1 MDKVAEARKDI
12 TRCRKID
19 PTLAKVCFY
28 CYIYLVFHS
37 KVNQSVI
44 SLFVIVLLLSRQMLT
59 CACMLF
65 LKWYHLY
72 VDNSFGLQ
80 SRLVKGLTLPEPLK
94 IQGNFL
100 DWLLSTGV
108 NC

>member
-1 MDKVAEARKDI
+1 
-12 TRCRKID
+12 
-19 PTLAKVCFY
+19 
-28 CYIYLVFHS
+28 
-37 KVNQSVI
+37 
-44 SLFVIVLLLSRQMLT
+44 MLT

-108 NC
+108 NIVNPASYGQYGILTADILPIYKSIIPEITSDIFFLIATRPTQEGTRSAAVSNPQL

>member
-1 MDKVAEARKDI
+1 
-12 TRCRKID
+12 
-19 PTLAKVCFY
+19 
-28 CYIYLVFHS
+28 
-37 KVNQSVI
+37 
-44 SLFVIVLLLSRQMLT
+44 MLT

-65 LKWYHLY
+65 LKWHHLY